1 MEVELQSP
9 GGLQRVLRVSVPADR
24 YDKAVDKRLRQI
36 GTRARIPGFRPG
48 KAPMKVIAQQYGD
61 QARADAISELVR
73 ETWPEAVQQ
82 AELNPAGQPSFEVDD
97 ETQGTDLVYRASFEV
112 YPEIELK
119 ALDSLA
125 VERPVAEVTEADID
139 KLVENLRQSRKSK
152 ETVARAAAEGDAVR
166 IDFEGRIDGETF
178 EGSSGE
184 NQEVEIGAG
193 RFLPE
198 LENGLVGH
206 AAGET
211 FDVPVTFPDDYQA
224 EDLMGKQATFS
235 VTMKEVNE
243 VTLPEI
249 DAEFLEAH
257 SVDPEAGVDGLR
269 AKCRE
274 ALEREQKK
282 ASRNQL
288 KAAVMDRL
296 LEAHQFD
303 VPQAMA
309 ADEIGRLREETV
321 ARFQAA
327 GLSDEQ
333 KKQMIPDELLQ
344 PQAQRRVSL
353 GLLLGEL
360 IRAHGIELDQQRLD
374 ATLEELAAEYEE
386 PEKVKQHYRSQPQMM
401 QGLRAMVIEEQVV
414 DHILASATVTDKSMP
429 LEELLNQRQG
439 G

>member
-82 AELNPAGQPSFEVDD
+82 AEVNPAGQPSFEVDD

-178 EGSSGE
+178 EGGSGE

-224 EDLMGKQATFS
+224 EDLKGKQATFS

-360 IRAHGIELDQQRLD
+360 IRAHSIELDQQRLD